1 MTLHVIGAGLP
12 RTATSSLGIALEH
25 LLGGPRH
32 HMSAIPGHPFD
43 LGEGWRTALAGGT
56 PDWDAIF
63 SGYAAAVD
71 WPASAFWRELNHKY
85 PDALILLSVRDSAK
99 AWLASMQAT
108 VLPAARLA
116 LDPAWSA
123 GRDLAMLFEQ
133 FTGTTAWD
141 DEATL
146 LAAYE
151 RHNAEVRAGIA
162 PERLLEWNAKEGWA
176 PICRVLGQP
185 IPNQPFPWV
194 NKREDWG

>member
-12 RTATSSLGIALEH
+12 RTATSSLGIALEQ

-56 PDWDAIF
+56 PDWDALF
-63 SGYAAAVD
+63 SGYIAAVD
-71 WPASAFWRELNHKY
+71 WPASAFWRQLSVKY
-85 PDALILLSVRDSAK
+85 PHALVLLSVRDSAQ
-99 AWLASMQAT
+99 AWYQSMSAT

-116 LDPAWSA
+116 LDPKWHA
-123 GRDLAMLFEQ
+123 GRDLAELFEQ
-133 FTGTTAWD
+133 FAGTKAWD

-151 RHNAEVRAGIA
+151 RHNAEVRAGVA
-162 PERLLEWNAKEGWA
+162 PERLLTWNAKEGWE
-176 PICRVLGQP
+176 PLCRALGKP
-185 IPNQPFPWV
+185 IPDQPFPWV